1 MYHNL
6 DTRFDLVGAEFHTL
20 YKILTWYLGFLVII
34 YLVELQTYKIPKIF
48 NSISC
53 KIIFC
58 GFFRMFLKREEAQT
72 LLLWIGFMR
81 LLRLA
86 MIRIS
91 AENFIFN
98 LQKSKLRY
106 E

>member
-1 MYHNL
+1 M
-6 DTRFDLVGAEFHTL
+6 
-20 YKILTWYLGFLVII
+20 TWYLGFLVII

-48 NSISC
+48 NTKFPRFSIQFLA
-53 KIIFC
+53 KLIFC